1 MGFEGTFL
9 EQVRKKL
16 GGERG
21 EIFYSLCQMARI
33 DANDPEAALALAI
46 ASLYVD
52 ARELGPEI
60 AKQSAVLQEAMSS
73 FVSEISGLLHREM
86 GAAVTQALDGTL
98 VEVQRMIRDMVT
110 AETSAAAVVRTGA
123 IDDEVKKLRGVIE
136 QFVTQRAE
144 IEGFQRAT
152 DAWLVKAAPANAGA
166 APASTS
172 LIAVVGLMCAI
183 CALIGFIGGM
193 RMHPAN
199 AAPVRAATHVSVH
212 R

>member
-1 MGFEGTFL
+1 MTFEGTFL

-33 DANDPEAALALAI
+33 DANDPEAALALAV

-60 AKQSAVLQEAMSS
+60 GRQSATMQEAMGK
-73 FVSEISGLLHREM
+73 FVLELPGLIHRET
-86 GAAVTQALDGTL
+86 GAAVTQALDGT
-98 VEVQRMIRDMVT
+98 VIEVQRMIKDMV
-110 AETSAAAVVRTGA
+110 AQESSAAAIVRTGA
-123 IDDEVKKLRGVIE
+123 IDDEVKKLRGVME
-136 QFVTQRAE
+136 QLMTERAQL
-144 IEGFQRAT
+144 EGLQKAT
-152 DAWLVKAAPANAGA
+152 NSGGAGATSAPAAA
-166 APASTS
+166 SAPAS

-193 RMHPAN
+193 RMHPA
-199 AAPVRAATHVSVH
+199 AAIARPAVHAVH